1 MPASE
6 ADDIRDASE
15 DEDIISGRRKGAGT
29 RSRGAE
35 RDFEVT
41 RTWDQLIEGA
51 DGTIT
56 SAVEDLLEAGKRRRY
71 LWPIE
76 TCCKGY

>member
-1 MPASE
+1 MPAQG
-6 ADDIRDASE
+6 DDANRDASD
-15 DEDIISGRRKGAGT
+15 DEDVVSGHRRGAGA

-35 RDFEVT
+35 QNFEVT

-56 SAVEDLLEAGKRRRY
+56 SAVEDLLEAGKRRR
-71 LWPIE
+71 
-76 TCCKGY
+76 